1 MSHVHQFHAPICCT
15 LFLMAEM
22 RRRSIVM
29 LESNAGYLQ
38 LHELLQ
44 SAGSRDMVCCR
55 LALCLQRRGHCPA
68 HNCARSGNPRLRPC
82 KCDVALSLR
91 LII

>member
-1 MSHVHQFHAPICCT
+1 MHPWLQALGLPLVAHFHQAHVPRRCT
-15 LFLMAEM
+15 LSFTAGM
-22 RRRSIVM
+22 RCRSIVM

-55 LALCLQRRGHCPA
+55 LVLCLQCR
-68 HNCARSGNPRLRPC
+68 
-82 KCDVALSLR
+82 
-91 LII
+91 